1 MREPNQKA
9 RRNAYI
15 ASLGTLVI
23 VCGFLA
29 GKVTS
34 CSTSTN
40 VTPPTPA
47 PAPAPAPAPTPTPT
61 PPKPT
66 KPKCD
71 TVTTFGKVQ
80 PVLATD
86 CAGCHAGIDQYAT
99 AKAWGPKIPTHV
111 DVTDVSNPLHMPQ
124 GGSLTDKEIANFDSW
139 AKDGFLA
146 DTDCDGSTT
155 TNGGTTPPTPTPP
168 FQSWSQVEGQMFQD
182 LQKVAVSDQ
191 PNTRYLIYTDRIDAG
206 VAADELAHNKAAIA
220 KATASVS
227 PVAGIFPPTQVAPGI
242 FRINIDDL
250 GISAT
255 QWNDIENASLL
266 NLESFTAVGQQMK
279 QQTGTRLPWMLASE
293 FNDTVLRNATVY
305 YNLVRA
311 PKTLAQLE
319 QNIGVDFA
327 GDLQAFK
334 VIQVGFNGSQLSPAA
349 NRLMARWDAK
359 VAANGNFWITE
370 DTGAIKSDQQN
381 IFKNPLIAAAGGKAN
396 LKFAAG
402 EMIYT
407 LPNGMQG
414 YFLADAAG
422 NRLDQANEEVVHDF
436 TTNPISPTIKNSIS
450 CMRCHYGGIIH
461 AFDHVRDSLST
472 PGSQLGA
479 ADAQIALALYQPQS
493 VIDAKMKFDNETFA
507 TAEKRLGVDPT
518 QPDPISQVS
527 DKFLGDLTIKDVAS
541 IFHWTPE
548 QFTTNCLNVSSNV
561 RAQAAQLLAPNG
573 TLSHD
578 QLVQVAKFIQVD
590 CRPFFDPLTQ

>member
-1 MREPNQKA
+1 MREPNPKV
-9 RRNAYI
+9 RRNAFLG
-15 ASLGTLVI
+15 SLAVLVI
-23 VCGFLA
+23 VGGFLM
-29 GKVTS
+29 GRVTS
-34 CSTSTN
+34 CSTSS
-40 VTPPTPA
+40 PS

-61 PPKPT
+61 PTST

-99 AKAWGPKIPTHV
+99 AKAWGSKIPAHV
-111 DVTDVSNPLHMPQ
+111 DIRDVTDANHMPQ
-124 GGSLTDKEIANFDSW
+124 GGTLTDQEIANFDAWS
-139 AKDGFLA
+139 KDGLLA

-155 TNGGTTPPTPTPP
+155 TNGGTTPPTPP
-168 FQSWSQVEGQMFQD
+168 FQSWPQVESTMFQD

-191 PNTRYLIYTDRIDAG
+191 PNTRYLIYTDRIDGGAS
-206 VAADELAHNKAAIA
+206 ADDLAHNKAALA
-220 KATASVS
+220 KTTASVS
-227 PVAGIFPPTQVAPGI
+227 PVAGIFPPVQVAPGI

-250 GISAT
+250 GISAG
-255 QWNDIENASLL
+255 QWNVVENASPL

-293 FNDTVLRNATVY
+293 FNDTVLRNASVY

-311 PKTLAQLE
+311 PATLNQLLV
-319 QNIGVDFA
+319 NIGVDFA

-334 VIQVGFNGSQLSPAA
+334 VLQVGFNGSQLSPAA

-359 VAANGNFWITE
+359 VAANGSFWLTE
-370 DTGAIKSDQQN
+370 DTGAIKSDKQN
-381 IFKNPLIAAAGGKAN
+381 IFKNPLIAASGGRAN
-396 LKFAAG
+396 LQFAAG

-407 LPNGMQG
+407 LPNGTQG
-414 YFLADAAG
+414 YFLADNVG

-436 TTNPISPTIKNSIS
+436 TTNPVSPTIRNSIS
-450 CMRCHYGGIIH
+450 CMRCHYNGIIH
-461 AFDHVRDSLST
+461 AFDSVRASLST

-479 ADAQIALALYQPQS
+479 QDAQIALSLYKGQPQ
-493 VIDAKMKFDNETFA
+493 VDAAMKADNA
-507 TAEKRLGVDPT
+507 TYANAMKRLGVDSAL
-518 QPDPISQVS
+518 PDPISQVS
-527 DKFLGDLTIKDVAS
+527 DQFLGDLNIKYVAG

-548 QFTTNCLNVSSNV
+548 QFTTSCLNVSSNV
-561 RAQAAQLLAPNG
+561 RSQAAQLLVPNG